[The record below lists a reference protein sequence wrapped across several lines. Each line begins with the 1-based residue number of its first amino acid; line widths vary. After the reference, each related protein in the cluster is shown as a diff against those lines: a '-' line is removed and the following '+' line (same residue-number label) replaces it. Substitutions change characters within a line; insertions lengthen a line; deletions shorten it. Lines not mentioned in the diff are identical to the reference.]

1 LLTAAAGP
9 ISNRPQV
16 DNLPHTSAKR
26 MNRSFWLLVVAFC
39 ACRKSAPPLNLFPQT
54 IAGGWRRT
62 GLAHPSL
69 SDAPDPVPR
78 TAVNRFETATYEGP
92 GKLEA
97 RVYELDSPG
106 VALDLVQRWRPS
118 ADTVFFYR
126 DRYFVVVKW
135 QEADRKA
142 LEAFVRELEARLGK
156 PTEPS

>member
-1 LLTAAAGP
+1 MTRQNWWFLT
-9 ISNRPQV
+9 
-16 DNLPHTSAKR
+16 LT
-26 MNRSFWLLVVAFC
+26 LC
-39 ACRKSAPPLNLFPQT
+39 ACRQAAPPLNLLPQT
-54 IAGGWRRT
+54 IAGVWRRT
-62 GLAHPSL
+62 SLTNPAL

-78 TAVNRFETATYEGP
+78 TAVNRFQTATYEGP
-92 GKLEA
+92 GKLES

-118 ADTVFFYR
+118 ADTIFFYR

-156 PTEPS
+156 PKEPS